1 VNTARTNYLVAVTL
15 FWIGLLTYTWVPAF
29 KVVLGFWYFP
39 GWIAIS
45 LISLV
50 LSVAFRCPACDLPI
64 AKRRFEFNGRT
75 FYSYSFWP
83 PRRCARCDEPLDD

>member
-1 VNTARTNYLVAVTL
+1 MNTARTDYLVAVTL
-15 FWIGLLTYTWVPAF
+15 LWIGLLTYTWVPAF

-39 GWIAIS
+39 GWVAIS
-45 LISLV
+45 LIGAA
-50 LSVAFRCPACDLPI
+50 LSIVFRCPACDLPV
-64 AKRRFEFNGRT
+64 AKQRVEFNGRT